1 MTRLITFQFLNKAQL
16 KLCFVLFFLSSN
28 LSAQSNFYVDSLTNR
43 LKNSDESCEKVI
55 TLNKLARAYI
65 TIDLEKSNN
74 YSNQGVLLGKNKKC
88 DKELG
93 DLYNTISVIQ
103 FYKGNISE
111 SFMFADSAIDIHT
124 TINNKR
130 GLAAAIGNK
139 GSFYNNIGKY
149 SEALKLQ
156 YQCLRLN
163 EEMSDKS
170 AIATTLTNIFA
181 VFLAQKDYDKA
192 LETAFQAYHLFDELG
207 EKDGMA
213 MISYNI
219 ALIHSE
225 NNQIDSCLFY
235 INLSEKLFS
244 ELKNRDGIAD
254 SYRMRAEALQKLNQY
269 TEALSFVDK
278 AMVIY
283 DSIGQKH
290 KKIELY
296 QLISSIYL
304 GIKEYKNSIVAAT
317 KLMSEGK
324 SQGIKQFEKDG
335 AMLLMQN
342 YYAKGD
348 YKKAFEY
355 NNLYY
360 SLKDEIL
367 NETTLNEI
375 NRLKNEYEFE
385 QKELQLTSITQQKQI
400 LELDLYRKNIFL
412 VGILILIICLV
423 IIAIFIFQ
431 KKKLT
436 TERKTIEL
444 EQKALRS
451 QMNPHFIFNSLNA
464 IQDMYVGGEMDLAN
478 NFMADFG
485 ELMRKILDN
494 SGKSKISVKEEIET
508 LRLYLDMEK
517 LRSGGLLSYHINID
531 KSIDQLNTFLPPL
544 VIQPFIENAVW
555 HGILVKKEKG
565 NVSISLK
572 KVNKK
577 LVCTIE
583 DDGIG
588 FENSMKNKNSDGH
601 ESKGIKLTEQR
612 LGFPVKIEE
621 LNPGTRITLT
631 ISI

>member
-1 MTRLITFQFLNKAQL
+1 MTRLITFQFLNKAQRT
-16 KLCFVLFFLSSN
+16 LCFVLFFLSSN
-28 LSAQSNFYVDSLTNR
+28 LSAQSNSYIDSLTNA
-43 LKNSDESCEKVI
+43 LKNSAESCEKVI

-74 YSNQGVLLGKNKKC
+74 YSNQGVLLGKNKNC

-130 GLAAAIGNK
+130 GLASAIGNK

-163 EEMSDKS
+163 KEIGDKS
-170 AIATTLTNIFA
+170 AIATTLTNIFV
-181 VFLAQKDYDKA
+181 VFHAQKDYSKA
-192 LETAFQAYHLFDELG
+192 LETAFQAYHLFEELE

-235 INLSEKLFS
+235 VSLSEKLFS
-244 ELKNRDGIAD
+244 ELNNYDGIAD

-269 TEALSFVDK
+269 TEALSFVNK

-304 GIKEYKNSIVAAT
+304 GMKEYKKSIVAAT

-348 YKKAFEY
+348 YKKAFDY
-355 NNLYY
+355 NDLYY

-375 NRLKNEYEFE
+375 NRLKSEYELE
-385 QKELQLTSITQQKQI
+385 QKELELTSITQQKQI
-400 LELDLYRKNIFL
+400 LELELYRKNIFL
-412 VGILILIICLV
+412 IGILILIICLV

-444 EQKALRS
+444 EHKALRA
-451 QMNPHFIFNSLNA
+451 QMNPHFLFNSLNS
-464 IQDMYVGGEMDLAN
+464 IQRMYVEGNENDAN
-478 NFMADFG
+478 EYMADFA

-494 SGKSKISVKEEIET
+494 SGQNTISLHEELTALKLYLNLEQLRCQNKISYSI
-508 LRLYLDMEK
+508 
-517 LRSGGLLSYHINID
+517 HIDEDID
-531 KSIDQLNTFLPPL
+531 THNTYVPPL
-544 VIQPFIENAVW
+544 IIQPFVENAIW
-555 HGILVKKEKG
+555 HGILPKKESG
-565 NVSISLK
+565 HIAINISQEK
-572 KVNKK
+572 HQIKCK
-577 LVCTIE
+577 IH
-583 DDGIG
+583 DDGVG
-588 FENSMKNKNSDGH
+588 FSPESTTQH
-601 ESKGIKLTEQR
+601 ESKGIKITEQR
-612 LGFPVKIEE
+612 IGNKIIIESTP
-621 LNPGTRITLT
+621 NQGTTVSFYIKK
-631 ISI
+631 S